1 MEYQLVAPEAQISPW
16 IRAGTHLA
24 FDSPG
29 VEPVRCQFPAL
40 VEGGLVLVL
49 EGRFFAVGANGG
61 LPPLPA
67 GFLGS
72 ARAQPLVLYR
82 TPRLRCIGL
91 QLHPAGTIGLL
102 QASPTALPHQ
112 FADADDVFGPC
123 WAHLQEQVHAA
134 GNVQQGLALLMAFA
148 GQRLRDQRHRE
159 RVRRAWQLQHAALR
173 LASPQDAVGLAT
185 RQFERV
191 FGETFGLR
199 PKLFQRVGRVESLL
213 RDALAS
219 GRTDSALALDHG
231 YYDQSHMARDVRLMV
246 GMPLRA
252 LIQSVR
258 QPDTEHW
265 ALAVGTSRRADLPAA
280 AG

>member
-1 MEYQLVAPEAQISPW
+1 ML
-16 IRAGTHLA
+16 
-24 FDSPG
+24 
-29 VEPVRCQFPAL
+29 
-40 VEGGLVLVL
+40 
-49 EGRFFAVGANGG
+49 
-61 LPPLPA
+61 PLPA
-67 GFLGS
+67 GFLSS

-82 TPRLRCIGL
+82 TARLRCIGL
-91 QLHPAGTIGLL
+91 RLHPAGAIGLL
-102 QASPTALPHQ
+102 QSSPTTLPHQ
-112 FADADDVFGPC
+112 FSDAADVFGAC

-134 GNVQQGLALLMAFA
+134 GSVEQMLALLMAFA

-173 LASPQDAVGLAT
+173 LASPQEAVGLGT

-191 FGETFGLR
+191 FGDTFGLR

-213 RDALAS
+213 RDALTS
-219 GRTDSALALDHG
+219 GRTDAALALHHG

-258 QPDTEHW
+258 EQDTEHW
-265 ALAVGTSRRADLPAA
+265 ALAVGTSRRALHSAA
-280 AG
+280 S